1 MVERMLELENR
12 QLCKLQRKH
21 LAEVQN
27 LKKTLAA
34 AENDMAVGLKELKKK
49 DEELKLK
56 QDAVQVSPKS

>member
-34 AENDMAVGLKELKKK
+34 AENDMAVGLNEL
-49 DEELKLK
+49 
-56 QDAVQVSPKS
+56 